1 MLTEEKVRD
10 AASAQILKAE
20 HEATKAEIEARE
32 DSFKLVI
39 ELGEAL
45 VQGGHYAAQV
55 SSFIGFFI
63 LLLLRCSFLAYNVPI
78 QSYA

>member
-1 MLTEEKVRD
+1 MINWASGLRAAMMTEEKVRD

-32 DSFKLVI
+32 SSFKSVI

-45 VQGGHYAAQV
+45 IQGGHYAAQV
-55 SSFIGFFI
+55 GIFEEN
-63 LLLLRCSFLAYNVPI
+63 FLKL
-78 QSYA
+78 

>member
-1 MLTEEKVRD
+1 MMTEEKVRD

-32 DSFKLVI
+32 NSFKSVI

-45 VQGGHYAAQV
+45 IQGGHYAAPV
-55 SSFIGFFI
+55 SISLQII
-63 LLLLRCSFLAYNVPI
+63 FLFPLWIIYW
-78 QSYA
+78 